1 VPAVT
6 RGSLTIRRA
15 RAVSCPT
22 CGGVVRRLEVVELPR
37 QQWAEGLRVAGDFGF
52 GGWCWRCLGRGVLAV
67 AATAI
72 TPDGDRYCIEELVP
86 CPDCRRGER

>member
-1 VPAVT
+1 MPEP
-6 RGSLTIRRA
+6 GCQPPL
-15 RAVSCPT
+15 PT
-22 CGGVVRRLEVVELPR
+22 VGY
-37 QQWAEGLRVAGDFGF
+37 
-52 GGWCWRCLGRGVLAV
+52 CWRCQSRRVLPV

>member
-1 VPAVT
+1 VT
-6 RGSLTIRRA
+6 AQLQ
-15 RAVSCPT
+15 
-22 CGGVVRRLEVVELPR
+22 LP
-37 QQWAEGLRVAGDFGF
+37 
-52 GGWCWRCLGRGVLAV
+52 GWCWRCLGRGVLAV

>member
-52 GGWCWRCLGRGVLAV
+52 GWNGNEWAKIRAGEVNPSGYQWTGHD
-67 AATAI
+67 
-72 TPDGDRYCIEELVP
+72 TPG
-86 CPDCRRGER
+86 GGQ